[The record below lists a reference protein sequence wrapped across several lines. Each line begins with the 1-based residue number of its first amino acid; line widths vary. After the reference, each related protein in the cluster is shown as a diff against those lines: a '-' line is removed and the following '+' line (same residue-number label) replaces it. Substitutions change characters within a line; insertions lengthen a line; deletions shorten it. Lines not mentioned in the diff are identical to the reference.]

1 MKANDNAAAQ
11 LDALGDPTR
20 REIFA
25 LIAKAPTAVGEIA
38 EVLPISRPAVSQH
51 LKILREA
58 GLLSVRREGT
68 RNIYSADPAGIA
80 VLHAAVERFWRDALA
95 AYKIRAEQKGDDE
108 T

>member
-1 MKANDNAAAQ
+1 MKTNHGAAAQ

-25 LIAKAPTAVGEIA
+25 LVAKAPTTVGKIA
-38 EVLPISRPAVSQH
+38 EILPISRPAVSQH

-58 GLLSVRREGT
+58 GLLSMQREGA
-68 RNIYSADPAGIA
+68 RNIYSADPSGIA

-95 AYKIRAEQKGDDE
+95 AYKIRAEQKGDNE